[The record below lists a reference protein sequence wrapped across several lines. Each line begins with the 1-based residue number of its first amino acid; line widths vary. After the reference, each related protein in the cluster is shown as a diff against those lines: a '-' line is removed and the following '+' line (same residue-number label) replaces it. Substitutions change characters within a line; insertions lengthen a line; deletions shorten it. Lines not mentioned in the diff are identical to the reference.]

1 MRSSRT
7 RAPIIRIVRS
17 ASKLFAGRLTG
28 TSGPDSCG
36 PVSGEMDLTVAG
48 APVSA
53 MRVVPNRLNK

>member
-17 ASKLFAGRLTG
+17 ASKPFAGRLTG
-28 TSGPDSCG
+28 TAGA
-36 PVSGEMDLTVAG
+36 SGERDLIVPG

-53 MRVVPNRLNK
+53 MRVVPIRRNK